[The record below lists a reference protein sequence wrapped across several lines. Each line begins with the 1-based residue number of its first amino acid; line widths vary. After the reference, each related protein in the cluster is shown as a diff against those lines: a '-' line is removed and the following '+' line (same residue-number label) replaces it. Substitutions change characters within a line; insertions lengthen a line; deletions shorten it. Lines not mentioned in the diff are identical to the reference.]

1 MSGDNGRPLF
11 DGASAQHLS
20 YLAGWKPWGRR
31 PHVTAIQEQMD
42 AASQRWISI
51 VEDHRRLNITAEQR
65 ALALAEREAELKH
78 ASEALAERAT
88 ELKDVSKALAESET
102 TRSRERD
109 DAQTREQ
116 ALAGELD
123 AQRQA
128 RRSCRRSFR
137 MRAGANWI

>member
-11 DGASAQHLS
+11 EGTSAQHLT

-31 PHVTAIQEQMD
+31 LHVTAIQEQMD

-78 ASEALAERAT
+78 ASGALAERET
-88 ELKDVSKALAESET
+88 EL
-102 TRSRERD
+102 ER
-109 DAQTREQ
+109 ASSTLR
-116 ALAGELD
+116 
-123 AQRQA
+123 
-128 RRSCRRSFR
+128 
-137 MRAGANWI
+137 